1 MSKKIFAAGAALLL
15 LLAIVSPA
23 QTRRSGIGLILFEP
37 SGLTG
42 KAWLSRSTAVD
53 GAAGWSPEKKNYL
66 QLSADF
72 LFFNYL
78 LEGDRNLNLEVYL
91 GVGGKIIFRDYDQAW
106 FRFPIGIDFLLRRA
120 PLNFF
125 FEVVPTFNF
134 SHLKLFGAVGFRY
147 LFGQ

>member
-1 MSKKIFAAGAALLL
+1 MTKRVLAAGATLLL
-15 LLAIVSPA
+15 MLNILSAA

-42 KAWLSRSTAVD
+42 KSWLSRSTAVD
-53 GAAGWSPEKKNYL
+53 GAVGWSPERDNYL
-66 QLSADF
+66 HLSADF
-72 LFFNYL
+72 LFFNYH
-78 LEGDRNLNLEVYL
+78 LEGDQNLNLELYI
-91 GVGGKIIFRDYDQAW
+91 GAGGKIIFRDDDQAW

-134 SHLKLFGAVGFRY
+134 SRLKLFGAVGFRY
-147 LFGQ
+147 IFAQ